1 MLYFN
6 DGDMFWGHSIIVRG
20 HCDGTFEP
28 AEIAG

>member
-1 MLYFN
+1 
-6 DGDMFWGHSIIVRG
+6 MFWGHSIIVRG